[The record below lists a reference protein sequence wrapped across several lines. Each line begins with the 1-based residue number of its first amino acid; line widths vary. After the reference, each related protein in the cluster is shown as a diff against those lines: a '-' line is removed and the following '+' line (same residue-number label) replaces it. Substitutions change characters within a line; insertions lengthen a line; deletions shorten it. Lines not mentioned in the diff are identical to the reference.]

1 MPRFV
6 CPRRWARWICGGWT
20 CPMVFRGPCGAS
32 GCVSRWRRY
41 RRGNLPAPA
50 AAPVCT
56 GRRRTHNIYPI
67 GSAPC
72 RLVLYLLDAGASSQG
87 RRCGCRGHTRRS
99 TPCCRSGRCW
109 PWRRCRWGG
118 CIGRQPAAFGRLVR
132 RAEGVWGLM
141 HAGHRAGLRA
151 HLDRHRV
158 RRQMFATGLRREWSE
173 QVAVQRAACTLMALP
188 SPHADWTATL
198 AWLPLRV

>member
-41 RRGNLPAPA
+41 SGGNLRPA

-72 RLVLYLLDAGASSQG
+72 RLVLYRPMQALRPRG

-109 PWRRCRWGG
+109 PWRRCRWGWMY
-118 CIGRQPAAFGRLVR
+118 RQAAWSDVLRVYGGLAHMPATAQDCARIWTGIES
-132 RAEGVWGLM
+132 ADKC
-141 HAGHRAGLRA
+141 LR
-151 HLDRHRV
+151 
-158 RRQMFATGLRREWSE
+158 TGLREWSE